1 MGRSFYFG
9 NAFDRRDANFPQTR
23 YEVVA
28 DASDGD
34 PRADGHKDK
43 WVQMEERAKEMQLDE
58 GRVEGADKIE
68 YRTFIDARGRKSQIS
83 KDAALG
89 LHGQDVTI
97 HGARATFLKREIE
110 VKGGRPTGNVIEYF
124 QREGGG
130 TYAVHGEKVAEGRH
144 RMTVHR
150 VHEF

>member
-1 MGRSFYFG
+1 MGRSFSFSQAY
-9 NAFDRRDANFPQTR
+9 DRRDRMMPQTS
-23 YEVVA
+23 YDVVA

-34 PRADGHKDK
+34 PRAEGHKDR
-43 WVQMEERAKEMQLDE
+43 WVQMEEKAKQLQMDE

-68 YRTFIDARGRKSQIS
+68 YRTFIDARGRKTRLS

-97 HGARATFLKREIE
+97 HGGRATFLKREIE

-144 RMTVHR
+144 RMTVRR